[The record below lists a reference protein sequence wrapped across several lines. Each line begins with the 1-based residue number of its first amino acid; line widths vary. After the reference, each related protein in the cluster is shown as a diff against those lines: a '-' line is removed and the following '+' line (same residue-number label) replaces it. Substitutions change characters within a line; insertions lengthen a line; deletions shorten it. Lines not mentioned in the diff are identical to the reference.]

1 MNNNREK
8 SFIKNTII
16 IFLSKFCT
24 QFLSF
29 FLLPLFTSLLS
40 TEEYG
45 YFDLY
50 STYAWLLAI
59 FLTLQLENGMFR
71 FLIDERKNKKGID
84 SIISNGIVVI
94 FIQLIFFIGLYFAS
108 LKLLNITNIEYIFM
122 MTVATS
128 LLNLMLQITRGLG
141 KNIEYSI
148 ASIISGVLNVIF
160 SFMFIKVLSLR
171 DCFSVYFSKFDSG
184 SLPDFQN

>member
-8 SFIKNTII
+8 KFVKNTII

-29 FLLPLFTSLLS
+29 FLLPLFTALLS

-71 FLIDERKNKKGID
+71 FLIDKRNDKDGIKN
-84 SIISNGIVVI
+84 IISNGII
-94 FIQLIFFIGLYFAS
+94 MILIQLIIFIGLFFIGYKFLS
-108 LKLLNITNIEYIFM
+108 IKNIEYI
-122 MTVATS
+122 
-128 LLNLMLQITRGLG
+128 LL
-141 KNIEYSI
+141 
-148 ASIISGVLNVIF
+148 
-160 SFMFIKVLSLR
+160 
-171 DCFSVYFSKFDSG
+171 
-184 SLPDFQN
+184 